1 MNQLVSTQWFRD
13 NVRDHV
19 RDNVRL
25 TYLLNQLRNG
35 CTVRMVCALG
45 QQQSYETR
53 REVELTNDQVRKELS
68 ELGRTKEFILCSQA
82 NLMSLTKHGH

>member
-1 MNQLVSTQWFRD
+1 
-13 NVRDHV
+13 
-19 RDNVRL
+19 
-25 TYLLNQLRNG
+25 
-35 CTVRMVCALG
+35 MVCALG

-82 NLMSLTKHGH
+82 NLMSLTEHGH